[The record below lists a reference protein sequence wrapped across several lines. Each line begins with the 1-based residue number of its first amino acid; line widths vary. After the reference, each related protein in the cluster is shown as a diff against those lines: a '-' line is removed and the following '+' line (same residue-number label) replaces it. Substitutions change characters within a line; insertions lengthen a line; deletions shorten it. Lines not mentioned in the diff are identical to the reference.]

1 MGIWKNIK
9 GWFRSTT
16 DFSVELDREGAASR
30 IRNNIWF
37 RGANVW
43 ILAFSIVIA
52 SVGLNVNSTAVIIGA
67 MLISPLMGP
76 IIGMGFSMGTFDGKL
91 MKDALR
97 NLLIMFLVS
106 LAASA
111 AYFFISP
118 LSLVDP
124 TELEARTSPTIYDV
138 LIALFGGLAGMLENS
153 RSERGTVLS
162 GVAIATALMPPLC
175 TAGYGLAHANAHFF
189 FGALFLFLI
198 NTVFII
204 MATYVMTKFL
214 RFEPVA
220 FIDVKARKR
229 TRNIM
234 TVVMLLIL
242 VPSTISAVQMVR
254 VNQFEQKVQQFVKEN
269 RIYGGRY
276 MYDYK
281 VNGGWTPT
289 ADIYLT
295 GDPLNENEKDILFR
309 AAWACGVEKD
319 RLTLHEQNF
328 GAGKAIDYEA
338 VTRDFFQ
345 RYEDEL
351 AAKDAR
357 IESLEGEL
365 SQYERA
371 EFDYL
376 KIAREVQ
383 GQFPGVREFT
393 LGRGARLI
401 PARDSLE
408 KSVVVTAFVDAAF
421 KDPQGFLQW
430 LKIRLDAENVTLYL
444 TSEPAVELP
453 QAAPDNGEWFDGS
466 EEAEE

>member
-76 IIGMGFSMGTFDGKL
+76 IIGMGFSMGTFDGQL

-319 RLTLHEQNF
+319 RLTIHEQNF

-444 TSEPAVELP
+444 TGEPAVELP